1 MDDSSC
7 PSLGLNDS
15 SHPSSVSPL
24 HPIPS
29 TPCPHT
35 FPALKNTFDMPK
47 QKSLSSIPTAL
58 KRARLKVRG
67 SSLANLAGRTSLY
80 LRKEGGRRGGEGRG
94 EGRGGEGR
102 GRGGKCGSSE
112 GEREHQKRGSRVVE
126 MAVTVG
132 MCGSYMCANTL
143 TAQKQ

>member
-1 MDDSSC
+1 MTLVAQAL
-7 PSLGLNDS
+7 SLLS
-15 SHPSSVSPL
+15 TRSPPL
-24 HPIPS
+24 PP
-29 TPCPHT
+29 PHT

-80 LRKEGGRRGGEGRG
+80 LRKEGGRRGG
-94 EGRGGEGR
+94 
-102 GRGGKCGSSE
+102 KCESRE